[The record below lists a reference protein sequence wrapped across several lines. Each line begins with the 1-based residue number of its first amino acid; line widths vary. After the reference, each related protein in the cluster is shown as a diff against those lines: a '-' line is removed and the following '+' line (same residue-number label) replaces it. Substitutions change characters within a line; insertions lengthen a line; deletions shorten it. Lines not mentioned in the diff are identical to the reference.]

1 MDLFGISKKYVSCA
15 QKKNIPKKS
24 QYQTEIINP
33 IRLNT
38 KCLFVASHEFESIII
53 FFFINSIVII
63 KESMYC
69 DASSNKH
76 TNKRGT
82 LACSADI
89 TVYCL
94 NSSRHHTFYIR
105 FLLQRTFV
113 DMPLWLLPPMDAMLF
128 PNVARW
134 SIPFIN
140 RLVITARGS
149 HVHALTQWKLI
160 TTFASL
166 LNDLQKMMI
175 TDLLTFTLLS
185 PTKRFIFS
193 LIEPRL

>member
-1 MDLFGISKKYVSCA
+1 MLSSRSRWIVTH
-15 QKKNIPKKS
+15 QVMNT
-24 QYQTEIINP
+24 QINAEP
-33 IRLNT
+33 
-38 KCLFVASHEFESIII
+38 
-53 FFFINSIVII
+53 
-63 KESMYC
+63 
-69 DASSNKH
+69 
-76 TNKRGT
+76 

-89 TVYCL
+89 TAVDSIL
-94 NSSRHHTFYIR
+94 PELFTPSFYIR

-193 LIEPRL
+193 WIKPRL